1 MLDFPNSPSVSQAF
15 TAAGV
20 TWIWD
25 GTKWLPSGLSPTVV
39 PGINDNRIINGDMRI
54 DQRNNGASG
63 TANAY
68 TADRWFYSSPSAK
81 MSWQRV
87 ASTGIPYGFQYCL
100 GLTTTTAYTPAAGET
115 FFFQQSLEADA
126 IPDFQWGTASAQPVT
141 LSFVASCT
149 LGGAFSGSLCTYS
162 GSRSYPFTFSL
173 TANTW
178 AKIVIVIPGDT
189 GGPWVLAG
197 NAGALSL
204 RFDLGSGATMRGP
217 ANAWAAA
224 NYVGA
229 TGSVSV
235 VAANGAN
242 FFLTGVKLEVGAVA
256 TPFNRQSLAKSMAD
270 CQRYYQTVQASAR
283 FNSTAANQ
291 ISDNS
296 VTYYFMRSAPTV
308 TLGLAGSVA
317 NLNAYNMLGMNA
329 NSARFEITSA
339 GSGDAYNLAFDRM
352 AYASA
357 EL

>member
-1 MLDFPNSPSVSQAF
+1 MFGTDDN
-15 TAAGV
+15 
-20 TWIWD
+20 D
-25 GTKWLPSGLSPTVV
+25 GLHPGGGRDVFLLSSRLRPT
-39 PGINDNRIINGDMRI
+39 R
-54 DQRNNGASG
+54 
-63 TANAY
+63 
-68 TADRWFYSSPSAK
+68 
-81 MSWQRV
+81 
-87 ASTGIPYGFQYCL
+87 
-100 GLTTTTAYTPAAGET
+100 
-115 FFFQQSLEADA
+115 SL
-126 IPDFQWGTASAQPVT
+126 DFQWGTASAQPVT

-149 LGGAFSGSLCTYS
+149 QGGAFSGSLCPYS

-173 TANTW
+173 TANTR

-197 NAGALSL
+197 NAGVALSL

-242 FFLTGVKLEVGAVA
+242 FFLTGVKLEIGTVA
-256 TPFNRQSLAKSMAD
+256 TPYNRQSLAKSMAD

-339 GSGDAYNLAFDRM
+339 GSGDAYNLASL
-352 AYASA
+352 YVLNA